1 MFLSRLIIEN
11 FRCIGKLDLSFI
23 KGVNTIIGENNCGKT
38 TIIDAIR
45 LILGVAIP
53 RKEIYVSQ
61 EDFHIDAFGTTA
73 STIKLTAFFI
83 PETEIEKALLYELL
97 VIQSETDHLLQLTLS
112 FSRDKRDK
120 IRMQVWGGEKEGQ
133 PVTTEALELL
143 QFVYLNALRDAE
155 NALRP
160 CKNSRIGALLEN
172 LSEDS
177 AGRNIDSTHREQLAK
192 KLDDVINGQEE
203 WTSLKNHGEKQIN
216 DNLENMSL
224 IGDQTKIKLDFLPYD
239 FRGIVNNLQMQV
251 IVNDLF
257 GDQKHQL
264 SQNGLGYNNLLYIAT
279 ILEDLVNRK
288 SKVDKDSYFALLIEE
303 PEAHLHPQL
312 QALLFEY
319 INTINDSDIQVF
331 ITSHSPTLTAKV
343 DISSLLILHRNASN
357 ISVLPIR
364 NSPLDDDDTKFLTK
378 FLDVTKSQ
386 LLFAKGVILVEGIS
400 EALLL
405 PELAKKIDIDLCK
418 SGVELVNLGGTS
430 FSHFGK
436 LYNSSEE
443 TERLSA
449 HCSIIS
455 DDDREADGTFP
466 ARVQNLKRLPAN
478 NLKVFLA
485 ETTFEYELYLSNPD
499 TMETV
504 YRELHPQLS
513 LTGSME
519 EKGHSFV
526 AKLNSNKDK
535 SELAYRLTKKLSDE
549 LIDFTVPEYLQ
560 EAIRWSTP
568 NV

>member
-279 ILEDLVNRK
+279 ILGDLVNRK